1 MRFTLAFAVHLK
13 NSHNYFIKALQ
24 FMEFFS
30 EEIRITIQIIL
41 IDLVLSADNAV
52 IIGMAASQF
61 DPAIRKK
68 VLIIGTGFAVVFRII
83 FSAMTAYLMQ
93 FQGIRTVGGILLLWV
108 AYKLYADILKKKE
121 EAKDLSKYQ
130 VKETEKSNFRKALT
144 TIIVADITLSLDNV
158 IAVAGAAKTNYSLL
172 VFGLALAIILMVT
185 LANAISVYLKKHKWI
200 GWLGVLSVLWVAA
213 DLIWDDIQLLL

>member
-1 MRFTLAFAVHLK
+1 MD
-13 NSHNYFIKALQ
+13 
-24 FMEFFS
+24 FFS

-83 FSAMTAYLMQ
+83 FSAMTAYLLQ

-108 AYKLYADILKKKE
+108 SYKLYVDILKKKE
-121 EAKDLSKYQ
+121 DTKDINKYQ
-130 VKETEKSNFRKALT
+130 IKESEKSNFRKAVIT
-144 TIIVADITLSLDNV
+144 VIVADITLSLDNV
-158 IAVAGAAKTNYSLL
+158 IAVAGAAGTNYKLL
-172 VFGLALAIILMVT
+172 IFGLALAIILMVT
-185 LANAISVYLKKHKWI
+185 LANAISVYIKKYKWI
-200 GWLGVLSVLWVAA
+200 GWLGLLSILWVAG
-213 DLIWDDIQLLL
+213 DLIWDDIKLLL